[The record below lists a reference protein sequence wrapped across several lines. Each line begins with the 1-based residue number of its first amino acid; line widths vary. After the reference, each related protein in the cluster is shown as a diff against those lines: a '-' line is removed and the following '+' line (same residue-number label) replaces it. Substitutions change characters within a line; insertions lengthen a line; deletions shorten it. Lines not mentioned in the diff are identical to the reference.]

1 MVNTFFSDVNTLSNL
16 NNQLVFSFLLVA
28 MGIMLLIIYVYIFP
42 KLNHRI
48 TQLKSILTQS
58 QTQVKSLLEGTNY
71 IFFILGK
78 DLSLLQFNRATAN
91 YAADTFGQSLNVG
104 DSLLHFIPEE
114 EQDAFLT
121 LIQRTLSGER
131 CFFDLKLKEKY
142 RGTVWYFVQFLPVY
156 IADSAQVEAISVSVV
171 DITVRKK
178 NETKVKHQNTE
189 LRIANQKLAD
199 MVKEKDLLMG
209 IVAHDIRSPLN
220 RIRSLIDLLQDSGS
234 LNEKQQEYIAL
245 INRVA
250 NEGNKLIYNL
260 LEINR
265 LEQKDYELE
274 LSLVELPPFVKE
286 VISFQQKTADNKFIQ
301 IILQNE
307 LPSNFTFQTDLQALR
322 RILENLLSN
331 AIKFSY
337 THSKIYVSLV
347 EQSDKLIIQIKD
359 QGQGISQGDQKKLFQ
374 KFIRLSS
381 RPTAGE
387 SSTGLG
393 LSIVKSLVEKMQ
405 GNIEVNSQLGQGT
418 EFIVSFPINKQKLAL
433 TA

>member
-1 MVNTFFSDVNTLSNL
+1 
-16 NNQLVFSFLLVA
+16 LVFFLLLLA
-28 MGIMLLIIYVYIFP
+28 MGVMLMIIYLYIFP

-91 YAADTFGQSLNVG
+91 YAADTFGQSLNLG
-104 DSLLHFIPEE
+104 DNLLHFIPEE
-114 EQDAFLT
+114 EQEAFLS
-121 LIQRTLSGER
+121 LIQKTLSGER

-156 IADSAQVEAISVSVV
+156 TADSAQVEAISVSVV

-178 NETKVKHQNTE
+178 SETKVKLQNIE
-189 LRIANQKLAD
+189 LRTANQKLAD
-199 MVKEKDLLMG
+199 MIKEKDLLMG
-209 IVAHDIRSPLN
+209 VVAHDIRSPLN
-220 RIRSLIDLLQDSGS
+220 RIRSLVDLLQDSGS
-234 LNEKQQEYIAL
+234 LNEKQQEYITL
-245 INRVA
+245 INKVA
-250 NEGNKLIYNL
+250 DEGSKLIYNL

-274 LSLVELPPFVKE
+274 LSIIDLSSFVKE
-286 VISFQQKTADNKFIQ
+286 VVNFQQKIADDKFIQ
-301 IILQNE
+301 IVLQNE
-307 LPSNFTFQTDLQALR
+307 LPSNFTFRTDLQALR

-337 THSKIYVSLV
+337 NHSKIYISLM
-347 EQSDKLIIQIKD
+347 EDANKLIIQIRD
-359 QGQGISQGDQKKLFQ
+359 QGQGISVEDQKKLFQ
-374 KFIRLSS
+374 KFNRLSS
-381 RPTAGE
+381 RPTGGE

-405 GNIEVNSQLGQGT
+405 GEILVNSQLGQGA
-418 EFIVSFPINKQKLAL
+418 EFIVTFPTNNQKLAL

>member
-1 MVNTFFSDVNTLSNL
+1 
-16 NNQLVFSFLLVA
+16 
-28 MGIMLLIIYVYIFP
+28 MGVMLMIIYLYIFP

-91 YAADTFGQSLNVG
+91 YAADTFGQSLNLG
-104 DSLLHFIPEE
+104 DNLLHFIPEE
-114 EQDAFLT
+114 EQEAFLS
-121 LIQRTLSGER
+121 LIQKTLSGER

-156 IADSAQVEAISVSVV
+156 TADSAQVEAISVSVV

-178 NETKVKHQNTE
+178 SETKVKLQNIE
-189 LRIANQKLAD
+189 LRTANQKLAD
-199 MVKEKDLLMG
+199 MIKEKDLLMG
-209 IVAHDIRSPLN
+209 VVAHDIRSPLN
-220 RIRSLIDLLQDSGS
+220 RIRSLVDLLQDSGS
-234 LNEKQQEYIAL
+234 LNEKQQEYITL
-245 INRVA
+245 INKVA
-250 NEGNKLIYNL
+250 DEGSKLIYNL

-274 LSLVELPPFVKE
+274 LSIIDLSSFVKE
-286 VISFQQKTADNKFIQ
+286 VVNFQQKIADDKFIQ
-301 IILQNE
+301 IVLQNE
-307 LPSNFTFQTDLQALR
+307 LPSNFTFRTDLQALR

-337 THSKIYVSLV
+337 NHSKIYISLM
-347 EQSDKLIIQIKD
+347 EDANKLIIQIRD
-359 QGQGISQGDQKKLFQ
+359 QGQGISVEDQKKLFQ
-374 KFIRLSS
+374 KFNRLSS
-381 RPTAGE
+381 RPTGGE

-405 GNIEVNSQLGQGT
+405 GEILVNSQLGQGA
-418 EFIVSFPINKQKLAL
+418 EFIVTFPTNNQKLAL